1 MRLVRGLVLPLAMM
15 TTAVVGACGTNPTPF
30 AYETSPNDGGVD
42 AGVGAGD
49 ATIWGTDSGSLGGNV
64 DSGTDSGAIPLN
76 RVLQVRG
83 QLCSRRCCRSRPS
96 REVRS
101 RVVAVCTSGKGR
113 RPPTEIVQTLGAAD
127 AVASRSSGPGRD
139 SLLVPG

>member
-64 DSGTDSGAIPLN
+64 DSGTDSGAIP
-76 RVLQVRG
+76 
-83 QLCSRRCCRSRPS
+83 
-96 REVRS
+96 
-101 RVVAVCTSGKGR
+101 
-113 RPPTEIVQTLGAAD
+113 AD
-127 AVASRSSGPGRD
+127 AGGCGAGCTGGPLCDNGACVCPIYQ
-139 SLLVPG
+139 SFCNGK